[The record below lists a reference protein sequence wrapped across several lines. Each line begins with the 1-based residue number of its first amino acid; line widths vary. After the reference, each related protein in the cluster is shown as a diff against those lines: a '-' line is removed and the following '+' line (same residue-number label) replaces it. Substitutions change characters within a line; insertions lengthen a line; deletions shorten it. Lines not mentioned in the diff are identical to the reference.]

1 MDDIAS
7 AFKVLLTYI
16 NDNDADAEVI
26 EAFERIRNDYTRM
39 IGMIGFMTSFK
50 TIDNSDK
57 N

>member
-7 AFKVLLTYI
+7 AFKVLLTYL

-26 EAFERIRNDYTRM
+26 EAFERIRNDYTM
-39 IGMIGFMTSFK
+39 MVGFMMSFK
-50 TIDNSDK
+50 PIDNSDK